1 MRMHVFKSPLK
12 DLEKEANSI
21 KLDVIQKQLRDLRDD
36 NASLAK
42 DLKTIL
48 KGVALMVSAPEPEEN
63 LQAE

>member
-1 MRMHVFKSPLK
+1 MHVFKSPLK